1 MIKCFICQCVQQP
14 EKGKFRFNG
23 FYIAKVSNNNINTLA
38 VLDDNQNWVP
48 FKYYTRTG
56 KYENYYGLY
65 FDLWDTFYNKNKK
78 DLNEYVLTTKF
89 YN

>member
-38 VLDDNQNWVP
+38 VLDDNQNWIP

-89 YN
+89 YK

>member
-1 MIKCFICQCVQQP
+1 MLLLL
-14 EKGKFRFNG
+14 
-23 FYIAKVSNNNINTLA
+23 TLA
-38 VLDDNQNWVP
+38 VLDDNQNWIP

-89 YN
+89 YK